1 MASQPQSQPR
11 PKVLMFD
18 IGGVCVVSPFQA
30 ILDYEIQNGIPK
42 GYINYAIRE
51 LTPNGAWHK
60 LERGEIP
67 NDANFMRNFKSDL
80 ERRETWLKFHRE
92 KLDVT
97 DESKVPPVPNIDA
110 ETLYW
115 TMMSTSREPDPY
127 MYPALK
133 RLKASGKYKLAA
145 LSNTTIFPEG
155 HEYNVIGPDDVRH
168 IFEIFVSSAHVGMRK
183 PNRDIYEYALKA
195 IRDRWGQDIKPQDI
209 VFLDDIGENLK
220 MARSLGLRTI
230 RVVLGRT
237 KDAVK
242 ELEQITGLELLEE
255 PAKKTTDGPKARL

>member
-1 MASQPQSQPR
+1 MASQPR

-30 ILDYEIQNGIPK
+30 ILDYEIQHGIPK

-67 NDANFMRNFKSDL
+67 NDANFMRGFKADL
-80 ERRETWLKFHRE
+80 ERPEIWAKFQRERLGVKER
-92 KLDVT
+92 
-97 DESKVPPVPNIDA
+97 SRVPPVPTIDA

-115 TMMSTSREPDPY
+115 TMMSTARQPDPY

-133 RLKASGKYKLAA
+133 RLKASGQYKLAA
-145 LSNTTIFPEG
+145 LSNTTIFPDG
-155 HEYNVIGPDDVRH
+155 HEYNVVGPDDVRH

-183 PNRDIYEYALKA
+183 PNRDIYELALKL
-195 IRDRWGQDIKPQDI
+195 IRERWGHDIAPHDI

-220 MARSLGLRTI
+220 TAKSLGIRTI

-237 KDAVK
+237 NEAVK
-242 ELEQITGLELLEE
+242 ELEAVTGLHLLEE
-255 PAKKTTDGPKARL
+255 QPPTAKL

>member
-1 MASQPQSQPR
+1 MSSTAQPR

-30 ILDYEIQNGIPK
+30 ILDYETKNGIPK
-42 GYINYAIRE
+42 GYINYAIRA
-51 LTPNGAWHK
+51 LTPHGVWHR

-67 NDANFMRNFKSDL
+67 NDAAFMRAFKADL
-80 ERRETWLKFHRE
+80 ERPDIWAKFHRE
-92 KLDVT
+92 RLQIKDA
-97 DESKVPPVPNIDA
+97 SKIPPMPSIDA

-115 TMMSTSREPDPY
+115 TMMSTARQPDPY

-133 RLKASGKYKLAA
+133 RLKASGRYKLAA

-168 IFEIFVSSAHVGMRK
+168 LFEVFVSSAHVGMRK
-183 PNRDIYEYALKA
+183 PNRDIYEYALKL
-195 IRDRWGQDIKPQDI
+195 IRERWGRDIAPQEI

-220 MARSLGLRTI
+220 TARSLGMRTI

-237 KDAVK
+237 DEAVR
-242 ELEQITGLELLEE
+242 ELERVTGLELL
-255 PAKKTTDGPKARL
+255 DGSGPKARL